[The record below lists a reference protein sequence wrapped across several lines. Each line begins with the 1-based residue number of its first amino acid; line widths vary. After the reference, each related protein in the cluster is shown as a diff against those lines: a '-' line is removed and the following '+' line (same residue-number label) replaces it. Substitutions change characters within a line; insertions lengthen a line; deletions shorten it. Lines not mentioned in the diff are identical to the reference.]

1 MPRNKRE
8 ELVETALD
16 LFMREGFH
24 ATGIDRILAEAG
36 VAKMTLYHHF
46 RSKDELILAALRL
59 RDERFRN
66 EFMRLVEKSGDDP
79 AARLHAIFDVL
90 GEMFDAKTSRG
101 CTFINACAEYG
112 DRDSAIHCIAAEH
125 KRLVV
130 AFVEE
135 LAVAAGA
142 RDPVEL
148 ACQLCLLMDGVAVT
162 AQVSGDES
170 AAARARAAAELLVA
184 AQRYPLA
191 ARPVKA
197 QRNLVAA
204 QPLKTWRHL
213 VAARAPGG
221 GSSGL

>member
-66 EFMRLVEKSGDDP
+66 EFMRRVEKSGDDP
-79 AARLHAIFDVL
+79 ALRLHAIFDVL

-130 AFVEE
+130 KRFVERNHPHIK
-135 LAVAAGA
+135 A
-142 RDPVEL
+142 DMD
-148 ACQLCLLMDGVAVT
+148 LLR
-162 AQVSGDES
+162 SGDVS
-170 AAARARAAAELLVA
+170 AMSEYEAIAGPVPVA
-184 AQRYPLA
+184 
-191 ARPVKA
+191 
-197 QRNLVAA
+197 
-204 QPLKTWRHL
+204 
-213 VAARAPGG
+213 G
-221 GSSGL
+221 